1 MSLGYFFVRGGVGV
15 GHSVD
20 EICGEERHN
29 ACGVLRNRVQRC
41 TREGA
46 STAGLQEEP
55 WEEGSVKDV
64 SVRQHIGGF
73 RPLRKN
79 GKIEDPA
86 APGHL
91 PQLFDFMLRYLGVI
105 DPDPSS
111 TVLASYWY
119 SIMTVAMVSDE
130 IG

>member
-20 EICGEERHN
+20 EILWGGKAQRVWGPSESGPEMHPGRCLHSRTPGRTLGRRISEGCLGETTYRRFQLWK
-29 ACGVLRNRVQRC
+29 V
-41 TREGA
+41 
-46 STAGLQEEP
+46 P
-55 WEEGSVKDV
+55 W
-64 SVRQHIGGF
+64 
-73 RPLRKN
+73 
-79 GKIEDPA
+79 
-86 APGHL
+86 GH
-91 PQLFDFMLRYLGVI
+91 R